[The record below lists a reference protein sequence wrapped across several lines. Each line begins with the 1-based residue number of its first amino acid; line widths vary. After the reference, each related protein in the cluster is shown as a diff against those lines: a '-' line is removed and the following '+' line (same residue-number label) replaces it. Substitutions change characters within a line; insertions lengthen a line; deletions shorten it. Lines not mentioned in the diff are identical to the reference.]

1 MNQFILSTCLVLSV
15 LLGGGLQAE
24 TPEEFYTENTIE
36 WIVPYG
42 PGGGYDQYSRLLAP
56 FIEKHAG
63 TTIKIK
69 NLSGSGGLKG
79 AVEIFRAPTNGLH
92 MGVVN
97 ALALIGLEAA
107 SEDPLDYAMQEY
119 GYIGRI
125 TAEERVL
132 IVADKWKDATPQE
145 LAEADLVLGATGPGG
160 TSYFEGFVAIHV
172 LEAPWRLVSG
182 FDSSSNLGLALQRGD
197 IDGYWSAHSSALSR
211 IQAGDVFA
219 KMRLG
224 VLSGEPYDEIPEIE
238 PLATR
243 DISLMTSWRGLAQ
256 SGRPV
261 VATPGIP
268 EDRLAYL
275 RAAMAA
281 AINDPEFQ
289 AAAAEAGR
297 AIDFL
302 DGTAALDTVRSAME
316 LDDHA
321 RALLRQALGL

>member
-1 MNQFILSTCLVLSV
+1 MLSTSVALSV
-15 LLGGGLQAE
+15 LLGGTVQAE
-24 TPEEFYTENTIE
+24 TPEVFYTENTIE

-63 TTIKIK
+63 TTVKVN
-69 NLSGSGGLKG
+69 NLPGSGGLKG
-79 AVEIFRAPTNGLH
+79 AVEIYRAPDDGLH

-97 ALALIGLEAA
+97 ALALTGLEAA
-107 SEDPLDYAMQEY
+107 SEDPLDYAMQEFA
-119 GYIGRI
+119 YIGRI
-125 TAEERVL
+125 TAEERVF
-132 IVADKWKDATPQE
+132 IVGDKWADATPQE
-145 LAEADLVLGATGPGG
+145 LAEAELILGATGPGG

-172 LEAPWRLVSG
+172 LEARWRLVSG
-182 FDSSSNLGLALQRGD
+182 FDSSANLRLALQRGD
-197 IDGYWSAHSSALSR
+197 IDGYWSAHSSALSG
-211 IQAGDVFA
+211 IQVGDVFA

-224 VLSGEPYDEIPEIE
+224 VLSGELYDDIPEIE

-243 DISLMTSWRGLAQ
+243 DVGLMKSWRGLAQ

-268 EDRLAYL
+268 EDRLDYL

-281 AINDPEFQ
+281 AINDPEFR

-302 DGTAALDTVRSAME
+302 EGPDALGAVSSAME
-316 LDDHA
+316 LDDNA